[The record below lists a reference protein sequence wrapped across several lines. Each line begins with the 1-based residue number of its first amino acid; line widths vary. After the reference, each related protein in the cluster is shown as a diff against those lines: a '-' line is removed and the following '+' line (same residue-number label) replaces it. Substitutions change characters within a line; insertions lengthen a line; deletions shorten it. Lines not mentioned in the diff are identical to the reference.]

1 VAGLAIET
9 AMRSGQGVSRL
20 HIVIEAPHPPAIGIV
35 AERTIRAQAPLMML
49 VAMAGGAILRRA
61 FELQRAVAAL
71 ARYDGVASD
80 QWELRDIVVERGY
93 AAPSD
98 FTVTLL
104 AAGAKLALVAIILLV
119 TRYTGRRQ
127 LVAIEIAGV
136 ACIAF
141 DFGVGASEWKFRRL
155 VVIEVS

>member
-1 VAGLAIET
+1 
-9 AMRSGQGVSRL
+9 MRPGQGVSRL
-20 HIVIEAPHPPAIGIV
+20 HIVIEAPHPPAVGIV
-35 AERTIRAQAPLMML
+35 AERAIRAQAPLMML

-61 FELQRAVAAL
+61 FELQRAVAAF
-71 ARYDGVASD
+71 ARYDGVASN
-80 QWELRDIVVERGY
+80 QRELRDIVVERGY